1 MAIPLLVVV
10 KLSDAPMRELPEIGG
25 RVAGNTR
32 EDRDEGGSRET
43 MARRRYAV
51 GSTAT
56 EL

>member
-10 KLSDAPMRELPEIGG
+10 KLSDAPVDAPPAIGE

-32 EDRDEGGSRET
+32 EDRDGGGSRET
-43 MARRRYAV
+43 VARRRYAV
-51 GSTAT
+51 GSTGT